1 MLESLAAL
9 LREVG
14 LGLEHPVRTTLHL
27 TDHARSGA
35 PNSVYARRLS
45 APYPA
50 RTTLRVAGLPL
61 GAAVEVDA
69 VVAFP

>member
-1 MLESLAAL
+1 M
-9 LREVG
+9 
-14 LGLEHPVRTTLHL
+14 RTTLHL
-27 TDHARSGA
+27 TDHARFGA
-35 PNSVYARRLS
+35 SNSVYARRLS

-50 RTTLRVAGLPL
+50 RTTLQVAGLPL